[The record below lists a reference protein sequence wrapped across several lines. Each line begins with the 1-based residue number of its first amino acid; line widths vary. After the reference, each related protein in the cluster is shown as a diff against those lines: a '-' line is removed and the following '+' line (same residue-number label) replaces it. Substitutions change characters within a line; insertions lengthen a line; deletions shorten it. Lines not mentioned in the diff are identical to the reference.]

1 MSHLYKMVEWQD
13 GAGNFH
19 CNDTS
24 DLAGIAGYWWVPARM
39 LDLTPAEFVEWLITN
54 YHPDFTSFNGVTFL
68 YWWKPENYGLMH
80 KYLLYIN
87 AEARKRKFYV

>member
-13 GAGNFH
+13 GAGNAH

-24 DLAGIAGYWWVPARM
+24 DLAGIAGYWWVPARL
-39 LDLTPAEFVEWLITN
+39 LDLTPADFVKWLIDT
-54 YHPDFTSFNGVTFL
+54 YKPDHVSFDGKTFL
-68 YWWKPENYGLMH
+68 YWWNKDHYGLQH

-87 AEARKRKFYV
+87 KVAREKKFYI